1 MKKLT
6 FRRIRGIGSFEIDL
20 EHLTVIAGDDDVAKE
35 VLMTCMYAMVES
47 MSDAHGDGDRA
58 SVLDDIL
65 KREFGCRKRIL
76 DGASMEAEDASI
88 GVSDAIEV
96 KGSLGITKTVLYD
109 SPLVVRGLFADDDDH
124 RAELWDLLMDP
135 RPEVNPFDAEP
146 EGYRAVMDMMCPGDL
161 EPVGGRLMYMLPD
174 GATVDPFMMTDD
186 VVFFAVVKR
195 LRRAGVLSR
204 GSLLFL
210 SDPDSGM
217 HNHTVNRMSEVLG
230 HLAKDMG
237 VGVIMC
243 TNSPDLVSAC
253 MTFPYLMYAPVDL
266 KMVSMR
272 DGVPEITDVDC
283 SDVTLTCS
291 LDRPACDLV
300 LDMRRRNYP
309 WDEVPETPTGV
320 HVSVS
325 GVKGVPDF
333 DMWIDRMVVVSGT
346 WGTCRGRIPDL
357 LYSVLEP
364 MSGDHEGEDRAE
376 LVLKRI
382 DGLLGGVCNLRP
394 QGADA
399 IVECDGMRVEVNGDV
414 VVSGTADIR
423 HVVYIREPPVLGYDI
438 LGVTFPGLYEQLIRE
453 PVRGTDE
460 EPDEYRRI
468 MDGACPGDLVHEGG
482 SFRFIDPDGTVTEPC
497 DMRPSSM
504 VLSVLKR
511 LRSNGSLCEGS
522 LLIIRNPEA
531 YMHPSILRMLIEL
544 LVVMSGRMGV
554 RVLVLTQELLVT
566 IGSHI
571 LSCMHGTEI
580 GYLLVSDDSIHA
592 CTSSALDGINKAATK
607 EMDDLWWGE
616 DA

>member
-88 GVSDAIEV
+88 GVSDTIEV

-109 SPLVVRGLFADDDDH
+109 SPLVVRGLFTDDD
-124 RAELWDLLMDP
+124 
-135 RPEVNPFDAEP
+135 
-146 EGYRAVMDMMCPGDL
+146 
-161 EPVGGRLMYMLPD
+161 
-174 GATVDPFMMTDD
+174 
-186 VVFFAVVKR
+186 
-195 LRRAGVLSR
+195 
-204 GSLLFL
+204 
-210 SDPDSGM
+210 
-217 HNHTVNRMSEVLG
+217 NH
-230 HLAKDMG
+230 
-237 VGVIMC
+237 
-243 TNSPDLVSAC
+243 
-253 MTFPYLMYAPVDL
+253 
-266 KMVSMR
+266 
-272 DGVPEITDVDC
+272 
-283 SDVTLTCS
+283 
-291 LDRPACDLV
+291 
-300 LDMRRRNYP
+300 
-309 WDEVPETPTGV
+309 
-320 HVSVS
+320 
-325 GVKGVPDF
+325 
-333 DMWIDRMVVVSGT
+333 
-346 WGTCRGRIPDL
+346 
-357 LYSVLEP
+357 
-364 MSGDHEGEDRAE
+364 RAE

-399 IVECDGMRVEVNGDV
+399 IVECDGMKVEVNGDV
-414 VVSGTADIR
+414 VVSGITDIR

-468 MDGACPGDLVHEGG
+468 MDVACPGDLVHEGG
-482 SFRFIDPDGTVTEPC
+482 SFRFINPDGTVTEPC

-504 VLSVLKR
+504 ILSVLKR

-531 YMHPSILRMLIEL
+531 HMHPSILRMLVEL
-544 LVVMSGRMGV
+544 LVVMSGRLGV

-592 CTSSALDGINKAATK
+592 CTSSALDGINKPATK